1 MTKGEREGVK
11 EEHNTEDNIE
21 ERKVAGSVSEGTLR
35 FATGTESSSPSVLE
49 LSPVP
54 ERCIS
59 YISSLL
65 SLSSLPLD
73 PLSL

>member
-1 MTKGEREGVK
+1 MKGRDVGR
-11 EEHNTEDNIE
+11 NE
-21 ERKVAGSVSEGTLR
+21 ERKDRMVEVSDSKSTLR

-54 ERCIS
+54 ERCMS